1 MAVRS
6 VLATL
11 LCASALAACSGTPAS
26 EPLGATCDQL
36 RATPTIQQ
44 SVVTTVGTDIRI
56 VLCANPSTGFAWEE
70 PQIADPA
77 VISLVDRSYQ
87 APDGASSP
95 MVGAAGS
102 ETLTIRAL
110 AAGSTTLSTRY
121 SQPWDGGTKGDWTYR
136 LSVTV
141 R

>member
-1 MAVRS
+1 V
-6 VLATL
+6 
-11 LCASALAACSGTPAS
+11 
-26 EPLGATCDQL
+26 PLRATCDQF
-36 RATPTIQQ
+36 RATPTIDQ
-44 SVVTTVGTDIRI
+44 SIATTLGTDITI

-70 PQIADPA
+70 PQIADAA
-77 VISLVDRSYQ
+77 VIRLVDHGYQ

-95 MVGAAGS
+95 IVGAAGS
-102 ETLTIRAL
+102 EILTVHAL

-121 SQPWDGGTKGDWTYR
+121 SQPWDGGTKGEWTYR

>member
-11 LCASALAACSGTPAS
+11 LCASALAACSGAPAK
-26 EPLGATCDQL
+26 EPLGATCDQFQ
-36 RATPTIQQ
+36 ATPTIQQ
-44 SVVTTVGTDIRI
+44 AVVTTVGADIRV
-56 VLCANPSTGFAWEE
+56 VLCANPSTGFTWED

-77 VISLVDRSYQ
+77 VIRLADRGYR
-87 APDGASSP
+87 APDGTGSP

-102 ETLTIRAL
+102 ETLTVRAL

-121 SQPWDGGTKGDWTYR
+121 SQPWEGGTKGDWTYR
-136 LSVTV
+136 LSITV

>member
-11 LCASALAACSGTPAS
+11 LCASVVAACSGTPATV
-26 EPLGATCDQL
+26 PLRATCDQF
-36 RATPTIQQ
+36 RATPTVQQ
-44 SVVTTVGTDIRI
+44 SVATTVGTDIEI

-70 PQIADPA
+70 PQIADA
-77 VISLVDRSYQ
+77 AIIRLVDSSYQ
-87 APDGASSP
+87 VPDGASSP
-95 MVGAAGS
+95 IVGAAGS
-102 ETLTIRAL
+102 ETLTIHTL

-121 SQPWDGGTKGDWTYR
+121 SQPWDGGTKGEWTYR